1 MKRKTFTLQKV
12 ISRYTG
18 SQPTMAICNA
28 FLVLIADLLH
38 TYHTHHLFLAMA
50 ICDTF
55 PVLIANLLHYA
66 TEAKI

>member
-1 MKRKTFTLQKV
+1 MKIFHITKV
-12 ISRYTG
+12 ISRYAC
-18 SQPTMAICNA
+18 SQPTMAICNT
-28 FLVLIADLLH
+28 FPVLIANLLR
-38 TYHTHHLFLAMA
+38 TYHTHHWFLAMA

>member
-1 MKRKTFTLQKV
+1 
-12 ISRYTG
+12 
-18 SQPTMAICNA
+18 MAICNT
-28 FLVLIADLLH
+28 FPVLIANLLR

-50 ICDTF
+50 VCDTF

>member
-12 ISRYTG
+12 ISRYAC
-18 SQPTMAICNA
+18 SQPTMAICNT
-28 FLVLIADLLH
+28 FPVLIANLLR

-50 ICDTF
+50 VCDTF